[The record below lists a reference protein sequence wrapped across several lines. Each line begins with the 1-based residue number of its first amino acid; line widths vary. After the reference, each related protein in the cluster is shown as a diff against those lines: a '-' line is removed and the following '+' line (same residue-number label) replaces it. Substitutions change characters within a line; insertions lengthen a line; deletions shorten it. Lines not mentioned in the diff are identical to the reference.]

1 MFTGTYTALVTPFKN
16 GGVDESALE
25 RLIKIQIKAGV
36 DGIVPV
42 GTTGESPTVD
52 YEEHIH
58 VIELSV
64 KFAAGKIKVLA
75 GTGANSTREAI
86 YLTEHA
92 EKLGADG
99 SLQVAP
105 YYNKPTQEG
114 LFQHF
119 REVARHTLLPIVLYS
134 IPSRC
139 GVEIGVETVKRL
151 AQQCKNIIGIKEAGG
166 NPDRVSQLRAAL
178 GPRFEIM
185 SGDDSL
191 TLPFM
196 AVGAQGVI
204 SVASNVIP
212 RQVAQM
218 VKAYAS
224 GKTKAALNLHQKYYP
239 LFKDLFIE
247 TNPELQVVG
256 QIDQGDDLR
265 PVIDKADVVIDFSS
279 HSATPG
285 IAALCAEHKKAMVIG
300 TTGHSDESKSQ
311 ILNFKSQIPIVLSSN
326 FSTGVNALFW

>member
-1 MFTGTYTALVTPFKN
+1 MFTGTYTAIVTPFSK
-16 GGVDESALE
+16 GKIDEPALE
-25 RLIKIQIKAGV
+25 RLIRAQIRGGV

-52 YEEHIH
+52 YEEHLRI
-58 VIELSV
+58 IERSV

-75 GTGANSTREAI
+75 GTGGNSTSEAI

-92 EKLGADG
+92 EKVGADG

-119 REVARHTLLPIVLYS
+119 REVARHTRLPIVLYS
-134 IPSRC
+134 IPGRC
-139 GVEIGVETVKRL
+139 GIEIGLDAVKRL
-151 AQQCKNIIGIKEAGG
+151 AQECKNIIGIKEAGG
-166 NPDRVSQLRAAL
+166 NADRVSQLRAAL

-218 VKAYAS
+218 VEAYAA
-224 GKTKAALNLHQKYYP
+224 GKTVAALKLHQKYYP

-247 TNPELQVVG
+247 TNPVPVKAALAMLG
-256 QIDQGDDLR
+256 QIEEEYRLPLVPMSPKNREVLR
-265 PVIDKADVVIDFSS
+265 ATMKAV
-279 HSATPG
+279 G
-285 IAALCAEHKKAMVIG
+285 
-300 TTGHSDESKSQ
+300 
-311 ILNFKSQIPIVLSSN
+311 VLR
-326 FSTGVNALFW
+326 

>member
-1 MFTGTYTALVTPFKN
+1 MRAFEESMFTGTYTAIVTPFKD
-16 GGVDESALE
+16 GKIDKPALE
-25 RLIKIQIKAGV
+25 RLIKLQVKGGV

-42 GTTGESPTVD
+42 GTTGESPTVN
-52 YEEHIH
+52 YEEHIE
-58 VIELSV
+58 IIRLSV
-64 KFAAGKIKVLA
+64 EFAAGKIKVLA
-75 GTGANSTREAI
+75 GTGGNSTSEAV

-92 EKLGADG
+92 EKAGADG

-119 REVARHTLLPIVLYS
+119 REVARHTRLPLVLYS
-134 IPSRC
+134 IPGRC
-139 GVEIGVETVKRL
+139 GIEIGVDTVKRL
-151 AQQCKNIIGIKEAGG
+151 VQECKSVVGIKEAGG

-191 TLPFM
+191 TLAFM

-218 VKAYAS
+218 VKAFAA
-224 GKTKAALNLHQKYYP
+224 GKMSAALKLHQQYYP

-247 TNPELQVVG
+247 SNPVPVKAALAMLG
-256 QIDQGDDLR
+256 QIQEEYRLPLVPMSARNRETLKATMKSCGVLR
-265 PVIDKADVVIDFSS
+265 
-279 HSATPG
+279 
-285 IAALCAEHKKAMVIG
+285 
-300 TTGHSDESKSQ
+300 
-311 ILNFKSQIPIVLSSN
+311 
-326 FSTGVNALFW
+326 